1 MKLRERLG
9 SRDCIERMRGD
20 VLLRGCSG
28 RLAARVRGD
37 LGVRWHSRSDYR
49 RSLEGKEM
57 TRVKSTTQVGQK
69 RSQKRAL
76 ASLARATQPGGHR
89 ARGRRGEG
97 LASARDRQRL
107 LERNTAERERVE
119 RMIAGVEV
127 PVERRAHGRESRV
140 LEYIPDSLQPGHD
153 GPGHRYAHGPRAMQP
168 ASCPVCG
175 DGRIVTD
182 EVMHGG
188 TLRVSE
194 CLHCEHRWTRR
205 PKGRWVEL
213 GTTMSRG
220 GRSRVNQ
227 AL

>member
-1 MKLRERLG
+1 
-9 SRDCIERMRGD
+9 
-20 VLLRGCSG
+20 
-28 RLAARVRGD
+28 
-37 LGVRWHSRSDYR
+37 
-49 RSLEGKEM
+49 M
-57 TRVKSTTQVGQK
+57 TRVKSTTQIGQE
-69 RSQKRAL
+69 RSQNRTRA
-76 ASLARATQPGGHR
+76 SFARTTQPGGYR

-107 LERNTAERERVE
+107 RERNKAERERVE
-119 RMIAGVEV
+119 GMIASLEI
-127 PVERRAHGRESRV
+127 PVERRADGRESRV
-140 LEYIPDSLQPGHD
+140 LEYMPDSIQLGH
-153 GPGHRYAHGPRAMQP
+153 GHGLRAMQP

-175 DGRIVTD
+175 DGGIVTD

-220 GRSRVNQ
+220 GRPRANQ

>member
-1 MKLRERLG
+1 
-9 SRDCIERMRGD
+9 
-20 VLLRGCSG
+20 
-28 RLAARVRGD
+28 
-37 LGVRWHSRSDYR
+37 
-49 RSLEGKEM
+49 M
-57 TRVKSTTQVGQK
+57 TRVKSTTQIGQE
-69 RSQKRAL
+69 RSQNRTRA
-76 ASLARATQPGGHR
+76 SFARTTQPGGYR

-97 LASARDRQRL
+97 LASARDRQGLR
-107 LERNTAERERVE
+107 ERNKAERERVE
-119 RMIAGVEV
+119 GMIASLEI
-127 PVERRAHGRESRV
+127 PVERRADGRESRV
-140 LEYIPDSLQPGHD
+140 LEYMPDSIQLGHGHGLGHRP
-153 GPGHRYAHGPRAMQP
+153 GPGHGLRAMQP

-175 DGRIVTD
+175 DGGIVTD

-220 GRSRVNQ
+220 GRPRANQ

>member
-1 MKLRERLG
+1 
-9 SRDCIERMRGD
+9 
-20 VLLRGCSG
+20 
-28 RLAARVRGD
+28 
-37 LGVRWHSRSDYR
+37 
-49 RSLEGKEM
+49 M
-57 TRVKSTTQVGQK
+57 TRVKSTTQIGQE
-69 RSQKRAL
+69 RSQNRTRASF
-76 ASLARATQPGGHR
+76 AHTTQPGGYR

-107 LERNTAERERVE
+107 RERNKAERERVE
-119 RMIAGVEV
+119 GMIASVEI
-127 PVERRAHGRESRV
+127 PVERRADGRESQV
-140 LEYIPDSLQPGHD
+140 LEYMPDSIQLGHGHGHGLGHRP
-153 GPGHRYAHGPRAMQP
+153 GPGHGLRATQP

-175 DGRIVTD
+175 DGGIVTD

-220 GRSRVNQ
+220 GRPRANQ

>member
-1 MKLRERLG
+1 
-9 SRDCIERMRGD
+9 
-20 VLLRGCSG
+20 
-28 RLAARVRGD
+28 
-37 LGVRWHSRSDYR
+37 
-49 RSLEGKEM
+49 M
-57 TRVKSTTQVGQK
+57 TRVKSTAQIGQE
-69 RSQKRAL
+69 RSQNRTL
-76 ASLARATQPGGHR
+76 TSLARSKQSGGHR

-97 LASARDRQRL
+97 LASARDRQRMR
-107 LERNTAERERVE
+107 ERNTAERERVE
-119 RMIAGVEV
+119 GMIASMEV

-140 LEYIPDSLQPGHD
+140 LEYMPDSIQLGH
-153 GPGHRYAHGPRAMQP
+153 GPGDRYVHGHELRAMQS
-168 ASCPVCG
+168 AGCPVCG

-182 EVMHGG
+182 DVMHGG

-220 GRSRVNQ
+220 GRPRANQ

>member
-1 MKLRERLG
+1 MP
-9 SRDCIERMRGD
+9 I
-20 VLLRGCSG
+20 GCSK
-28 RLAARVRGD
+28 RLVARGRGD
-37 LGVRWHSRSDYR
+37 LGLRWRSRSDYS

-57 TRVKSTTQVGQK
+57 TRVKSMTQIGRE
-69 RSQKRAL
+69 RSQNRTKAR
-76 ASLARATQPGGHR
+76 LARSTQSGGHR
-89 ARGRRGEG
+89 ARGRRGEA

-107 LERNTAERERVE
+107 RERNTAERERVE
-119 RMIAGVEV
+119 GVIASAEV
-127 PVERRAHGRESRV
+127 PVERRTHGRESRV
-140 LEYIPDSLQPGHD
+140 LEYTPDSIQLGRGLGDRRGYGH
-153 GPGHRYAHGPRAMQP
+153 GLRAMQP
-168 ASCPVCG
+168 TGCPVCG

-220 GRSRVNQ
+220 GRPRANQ